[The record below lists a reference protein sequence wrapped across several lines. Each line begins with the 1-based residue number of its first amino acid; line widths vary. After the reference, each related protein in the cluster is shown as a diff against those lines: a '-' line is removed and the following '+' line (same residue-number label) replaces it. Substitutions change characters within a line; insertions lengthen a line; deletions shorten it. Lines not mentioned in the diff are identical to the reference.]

1 MKIFAIVIGATLAM
15 TPMIAS
21 AQSYDNYRPAPQ
33 PAQQM
38 PPHWDSFVGQDRQP
52 ANFERVTTAGA
63 VSEGVPLAPV
73 TATPEYQQQY
83 APQQYAPQAAP
94 APQPRCGVG
103 QVFIV
108 SPDNTT
114 SHRQVTMCQNEV
126 GQWVVR
132 R

>member
-1 MKIFAIVIGATLAM
+1 MKIFAIAIGATLAL
-15 TPMIAS
+15 TPMIAA
-21 AQSYDNYRPAPQ
+21 AQSYDGYRPAAQ
-33 PAQQM
+33 PVQQM
-38 PPHWDSFVGQDRQP
+38 PPHWDSFGGQVPQP
-52 ANFERVTTAGA
+52 ANFERVTAAGA

-73 TATPEYQQQY
+73 AAAPEYQPQYTPAPQY
-83 APQQYAPQAAP
+83 APPP
-94 APQPRCGVG
+94 PPQPRCGTG